1 MTPQLSFFAEQASPE
16 KQDVLRADVNRLKAR
31 IMELS
36 EEIEDLQ
43 QQLIPFR
50 REKARLEQAIRITH
64 DQPDGVLV
72 HSWSKAK
79 ERKPFYEGLL
89 QLSLDYGG
97 RKKQLADALTM
108 RRGYARD
115 QAKIEKELDMLKR
128 RKDRKR
134 GKT

>member
-1 MTPQLSFFAEQASPE
+1 MTEQLSFFAAQATPE
-16 KQDVLRADVNRLKAR
+16 KQGALHVEVDRLKAR

-50 REKARLEQAIRITH
+50 REKARLEQAIRVTH
-64 DQPDGVLV
+64 NQPNGVLV
-72 HSWSKAK
+72 HSWDKAE
-79 ERKPFYEGLL
+79 ERKPLYEGLL

-108 RRGYARD
+108 RRGYERD
-115 QAKIEKELDMLKR
+115 QAKIEKELATLKQ

-134 GKT
+134 GKA